1 MTGST
6 KHQTPSSTEIPS
18 TKSQTPTPINREQAK
33 SQIPNPKAATSNRPL
48 GFEIWDLVLG
58 ASLLDTHSSFPYTI
72 QKQTSYARPGPSRRR
87 ATYPTKRHHGGSLA
101 ETNQIHRWQRSL
113 RTVQLLRDDEHP
125 GRLHPRA
132 DSRWRA
138 GP

>member
-1 MTGST
+1 MTRNT

-48 GFEIWDLVLG
+48 GFEIWDLELG

-72 QKQTSYARPGPSRRR
+72 QKQSKCAPRTKPS
-87 ATYPTKRHHGGSLA
+87 PSNLP
-101 ETNQIHRWQRSL
+101 NQKAPRWI
-113 RTVQLLRDDEHP
+113 VGRDK
-125 GRLHPRA
+125 
-132 DSRWRA
+132 S
-138 GP
+138 